1 MFGVDANIHRRPG
14 SLLEACMDVLWDCWI
29 PEHLVHMKPL
39 VLQNAHV
46 AALALSRVSAGFSGG
61 SLFGIGIVMK
71 KSQCYVN
78 VVFTERRNQEN

>member
-1 MFGVDANIHRRPG
+1 MGA
-14 SLLEACMDVLWDCWI
+14 LWDCWM

-46 AALALSRVSAGFSGG
+46 AALALSKVSASFSGG
-61 SLFGIGIVMK
+61 SLYGIGIVIRK
-71 KSQCYVN
+71 LQRYVK